1 MGSSSSNASSS
12 TSIDRRVVTSS
23 GIGVSGDSN
32 VISVQSVDPTIAQAA
47 FDTVKTNDALM
58 SGNLNTIVNAGS
70 DGFDKLVSTAEKLF
84 TQGQNLIGQTQS
96 AVADAYSK
104 AQNDAKSTIDN
115 RTIVVLGVAAA
126 GVAAAYA
133 LRKK

>member
-12 TSIDRRVVTSS
+12 TAIDRRVVTDS

-32 VISVQSVDPTIAQAA
+32 VISVTSVDPTIVQAA
-47 FDTVKTNDALM
+47 LDTVTANDALQ
-58 SGNLNTIVNAGS
+58 SGNFNSLLNVA
-70 DGFDKLVSTAEKLF
+70 DKLF
-84 TQGQNLIGQTQS
+84 NQGQNLIGQTQK
-96 AVADAYSK
+96 AVADAYSQ
-104 AQNDAKSTIDN
+104 AQTDAKSTIDN

>member
-12 TSIDRRVVTSS
+12 TSIDRRVVTDS

-32 VISVQSVDPTIAQAA
+32 VISVQSVDPTIVQAA
-47 FDTVKTNDALM
+47 LDTVQTNDALQ
-58 SGNLNTIVNAGS
+58 SGNFNSLLNVA
-70 DGFDKLVSTAEKLF
+70 DKIF
-84 TQGQNLIGQTQS
+84 NQGQNLIGQTQK
-96 AVADAYSK
+96 AVADAYSQ
-104 AQNDAKSTIDN
+104 AQTDSKSTIDN

-133 LRKK
+133 IRKN